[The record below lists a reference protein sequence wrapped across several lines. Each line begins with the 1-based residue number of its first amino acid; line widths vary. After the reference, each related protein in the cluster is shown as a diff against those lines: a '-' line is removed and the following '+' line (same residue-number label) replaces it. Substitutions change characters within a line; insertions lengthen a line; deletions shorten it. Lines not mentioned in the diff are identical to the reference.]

1 MQPYYHKNRD
11 WRKYQ
16 AKLQLNNR
24 VNTAKVRVIKWISG
38 IFICS
43 LLIFGIR
50 FAVSSKINDFTKG
63 NFFKNTDVLVDKQE
77 KPREILKKRDIQ
89 SLIKSGSLINFT
101 GKSIDIDF
109 KGEKFTAA
117 IFINNNLQKKLINNL
132 DKVNS
137 QYIGIVAMEPYTGEI
152 YAMVGYDRS
161 NKGINPCV
169 ESIFPA
175 ASIFKII
182 TAAAAIDTCG
192 LKSNSQLLFN
202 GSKYTLYKS
211 QLNNRKNRYT
221 NKITLAD
228 SFAQSVNPV
237 FGKIGM
243 FKLGKDVLNRYA
255 GVFGFNQKIDFEIP
269 LSKSQFK
276 ISDTPYNLAE
286 IACGFNRNTL
296 ISPVHGAILT
306 SVVVNTGVLI
316 EPTIVEK
323 ISNLSG
329 KEIYHTSIKKI
340 NSVIPSNVSEEIKK
354 LMHKTVISG
363 TARKSFSGFRRD
375 KILKRLYIGG
385 KTGSINNSK
394 SYNIR
399 YDWFVGFA
407 EEKNGKEKLVVS
419 VVVAHKDYIGK
430 RAGSYARI
438 AFKQYFSDFFAK
450 VDKKGKG
457 KYLTTRQVVAKH

>member
-16 AKLQLNNR
+16 TKLQLNNK
-24 VNTAKVRVIKWISG
+24 VNTVKSKIKKWIMG

-50 FAVSSKINDFTKG
+50 FAVNSKINDFARE
-63 NFFKNTDVLVDKQE
+63 NFFGKDEVLKDVYK
-77 KPREILKKRDIQ
+77 KPVENLKKRDIQ
-89 SLIKSGSLINFT
+89 ALIKSGSLINFT

-109 KGEKFTAA
+109 KGEKFTAS
-117 IFINNNLQKKLINNL
+117 ISVNKNLQEKLIHSL
-132 DKVNS
+132 DKINS
-137 QYIGIVAMEPYTGEI
+137 QYIGIVAMKPYTGEI
-152 YAMVGYDRS
+152 CAMAGYDRS

-182 TAAAAIDTCG
+182 TAAAVVDTCG

-211 QLNNRKNRYT
+211 QLNNKRNRYT
-221 NKITLAD
+221 NKISLAN

-255 GVFGFNQKIDFEIP
+255 GAFGFNQRIDFEIF

-276 ISDTPYNLAE
+276 ISDNPYNLAE

-296 ISPVHGAILT
+296 ISPVHGAMIT
-306 SVVVNTGVLI
+306 AVVVNSGVLI

-329 KEIYHTSIKKI
+329 KEIYHTSTKKI
-340 NSVIPSNVSEEIKK
+340 NCVISSDVSKEVKK
-354 LMHKTVISG
+354 LMHKTVTSG
-363 TARKSFSGFRRD
+363 TARKSFLGYRRD
-375 KILKRLYIGG
+375 KILKRLFIGG

-430 RAGSYARI
+430 RAGRYARI

-450 VDKKGKG
+450 ADHPE
-457 KYLTTRQVVAKH
+457 KYLTAQSK